1 MLWGADPGCQVSASA
16 SCEKEEA
23 SISQN
28 VMQKI
33 LIYQYIKLS
42 SLSPPYLY
50 IPLIVTCFYFLKG
63 AMFSPP
69 LVFAYGSH
77 TT

>member
-1 MLWGADPGCQVSASA
+1 MFGGADPSCQVSTSA
-16 SCEKEEA
+16 SCETEGA

-33 LIYQYIKLS
+33 LIYQYIKKS

-50 IPLIVTCFYFLKG
+50 IPLIVTCFYFLKC
-63 AMFSPP
+63 AMFSSP
-69 LVFAYGSH
+69 LVFACGGH

>member
-1 MLWGADPGCQVSASA
+1 MLWGADPSCQVSTSA
-16 SCEKEEA
+16 SCETEGA

-33 LIYQYIKLS
+33 LIYQYIKMS
-42 SLSPPYLY
+42 SLSPPYLCS
-50 IPLIVTCFYFLKG
+50 PLIVTGFYFLKG
-63 AMFSPP
+63 AMFSSP